1 MEQRDLIKDQ
11 IEQLGRALG
20 KMVTLVLGMDNG
32 GDILGIQKEVAATFD
47 TELKLDFKKLIGLEQ
62 KEFQQTI
69 KEKFQNQEAV
79 LEQLSSLLFEL
90 GKRCG
95 PEGELRQQYVEKAL
109 WTLEY
114 VNSISDTF
122 SMERLGKINI
132 IKQWI

>member
-20 KMVTLVLGMDNG
+20 KMITLVLGMDNG
-32 GDILGIQKEVAATFD
+32 GDILKIQKEVAATFD

-62 KEFQQTI
+62 KEFQETI

-79 LEQLSSLLFEL
+79 LEQLSALLFDI

-95 PEGELRQQYVEKAL
+95 PEGELRQQYLEKAL

-114 VNSISDTF
+114 INSISDTF
-122 SMERLGKINI
+122 SMERLSKINI